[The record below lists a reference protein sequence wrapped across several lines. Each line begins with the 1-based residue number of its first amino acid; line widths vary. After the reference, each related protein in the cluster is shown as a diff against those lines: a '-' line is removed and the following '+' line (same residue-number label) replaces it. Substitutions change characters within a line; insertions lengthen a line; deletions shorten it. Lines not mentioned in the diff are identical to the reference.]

1 MKGASKQIS
10 DPKNSTAPGPRPPGF
25 EIPGSATDSYT
36 ILLLLQPL
44 VQLLLMI
51 VIYYSVFLCAMHIEL
66 LKVMNDLTFAQR
78 LKSCVEAAEELL
90 TKYMPMV
97 ESLR

>member
-1 MKGASKQIS
+1 MICSNAMPLDIKFVGLAVLGNNINAKILH
-10 DPKNSTAPGPRPPGF
+10 DNYG
-25 EIPGSATDSYT
+25 YT
-36 ILLLLQPL
+36 ILVLVQPL
-44 VQLLLMI
+44 VPPLLMI

-66 LKVMNDLTFAQR
+66 LKVMNDLTFVQR